1 MMWPNARGVRK
12 YILLCF
18 SPFALAMPAAAQSP
32 DPASVVIVFDGSG
45 SMWGK
50 LAGDNRAKFEI
61 ARETIRQTMPRLSPT
76 TRAGLVAFG
85 HRRRSECNDIE
96 VMSPPEPTDAD
107 RLVAPLDRL
116 NPKGR
121 GPIADA
127 LKEAAKVAR
136 AVPGPKTIVLIHD
149 DPDNCQQDPC
159 AAAAEIK
166 ASSPG
171 LVVQVVSI
179 AMRKEDAQ
187 RLACV
192 AALTGGKQYEPQTGP
207 ALITALEDALFAQT
221 AAGPVAAQMR
231 GAPALA
237 VRPKAPAAGPPGLKL
252 TAALSAQSAL
262 VTEPV
267 RWSVYRDAAGETE
280 AVGQALAPAPDFP
293 LPPGKY
299 VVEARLGLASARQ
312 PVEIA
317 ADHPTVATI
326 ALNAGAIR
334 LATAL
339 SKGGRLL
346 PNAMVTIEEQASNAD
361 ARVRPVWMGLA
372 DASDLVLPAGIY
384 RVTVQQ
390 GRARIQRPVIVPAGG
405 RADPDLALSAAM
417 LTLTLRAAQ
426 EPASRPD
433 VLFLVH
439 EEDPTAPQGRREIA
453 RSTAHPAVFTLP
465 TGTYY
470 VTARS
475 GDTDIQERLV
485 LRPGDEISRNVQMGS
500 ASVWLEAK
508 LQGDSAPLADPVIYR
523 LQRIDRDT
531 QETARRLVAGGRL
544 NLAPGRYRIEAQLAG
559 SNTTAGRDIDVRAG
573 TEQRIVI
580 ELPAAKVRFRIAD
593 TAVAPSDILWDVAD
607 ASRRT
612 VWRTLSPEPQTY
624 LAPGR
629 YTVRVENRERSFT
642 RTIEVRSGEART
654 FEFSASTQ

>member
-1 MMWPNARGVRK
+1 
-12 YILLCF
+12 LCLG
-18 SPFALAMPAAAQSP
+18 SLALTTPATAQSP
-32 DPASVVIVFDGSG
+32 DPATVVILFDGSG

-61 ARETIRQTMPRLSPT
+61 ARETIRQTIPRLSSN
-76 TRAGLVAFG
+76 TRAGLITFG

-96 VMSPPEPTDAD
+96 VMSPPETIDAD

-127 LKEAAKVAR
+127 LREAAKIAR
-136 AVPGPKTIVLIHD
+136 TVPGPKTIVLIHD

-179 AMRKEDAQ
+179 AMRKEDTQ

-207 ALITALEDALFAQT
+207 ALITAIEDALLAQT
-221 AAGPVAAQMR
+221 AARPVAAQMR

-237 VRPKAPAAGPPGLKL
+237 VRPKAPAAGPPGLQL
-252 TAALSAQSAL
+252 TAALSAQGAL

-267 RWSVYRDAAGETE
+267 RWSVYRDAAGDTE
-280 AVGQALAPAPDFP
+280 AVGQALAAAPDFP

-317 ADHPTVATI
+317 ASHPTVATI
-326 ALNAGAIR
+326 TLNAGAIR

-346 PNAMVTIEEQASNAD
+346 PNAMVTIEEQAANAD
-361 ARVRPVWMGLA
+361 ARARPVWMGLA
-372 DASDLVLPAGIY
+372 DSSDLVLPAGIY

-390 GRARIQRPVIVPAGG
+390 GRARIQRQVIVPAGG

-417 LTLTLRAAQ
+417 LTLTSRAAQ
-426 EPASRPD
+426 ETTARAD

-453 RSTAHPAVFTLP
+453 RSTAHPAIFTLP

-475 GDTDIQERLV
+475 ADTDVQERLV
-485 LRPGDEISRNVQMGS
+485 LRPGDEVSRNVQMGS

-508 LQGDSAPLADPVIYR
+508 LQGDSGSLADPVIYR
-523 LQRIDRDT
+523 VQRIDRDA
-531 QETARRLVAGGRL
+531 QEAPRQPVAGGRL
-544 NLAPGRYRIEAQLAG
+544 NLAPGRYRIEAQLVG
-559 SNTTAGRDIDVRAG
+559 SNASAGREIDVRASA
-573 TEQRIVI
+573 EQRITI
-580 ELPAAKVRFRIAD
+580 EFPAAKVRFRLAD
-593 TAVAPSDILWDVAD
+593 TAAAPSDVLWDVAD
-607 ASRRT
+607 VSRKT

-642 RTIEVRSGEART
+642 RTIEVRAGEART
-654 FEFSASTQ
+654 FEFSATPQ